1 MKGGEA
7 MLAEFSIIPV
17 GKDESVSGL
26 VSLAIEIVRNS
37 GLEYRVNSMGTV
49 VEGSWN
55 EVMDLI
61 KRCHDAVRK
70 ETGRVV
76 TSITIDDRAI
86 SGSRIGRKIQSVEE
100 KIGHVLKK

>member
-1 MKGGEA
+1 

-17 GKDESVSGL
+17 GEGEGLSGL

-49 VEGSWN
+49 VEGSWD

-76 TSITIDDRAI
+76 TSITIDDRSV
-86 SGSRIGRKIQSVEE
+86 SGSRIDKKIQSVEK